1 MTNSDEYKIQ
11 QLIKCKRKLDELIKV
26 CEEELAKGEV
36 EEKEKIEEVLEKF
49 KSEKE
54 NIQMELNKI
63 YGRV

>member
-1 MTNSDEYKIQ
+1 M
-11 QLIKCKRKLDELIKV
+11 KLDELIKV